1 MRSKTATIF
10 LLWAVL
16 LLTGSAS
23 AAEGILNIHE
33 AVATAL
39 QNNPQVH
46 AAEASA
52 QAADQRRVQAK
63 AYRYPSLDLSEVYNW
78 TDSPAEAFALK
89 LNQKRFDFNEFV
101 QSDPN
106 NPPKLTTW
114 ITSLQ
119 LTLPVFTGGKL
130 SARIDQAG
138 LMANAERL
146 TYSHTAEKVAFD
158 TMTAFTNL
166 AKAREF
172 LGLIRAARKT
182 TAEHVALAEKYA
194 DQGMIVQAEVL
205 KARVELA
212 RMDELVQ
219 KAENGARLAEA
230 ALDFQMGLD
239 QGTHHDLAPLPPPP
253 PVQGSLDAW
262 IQAALENRNDLLAAR
277 KKVEASKLEIKA
289 ATSGYYPEVAVIGRY
304 DLYDKTA
311 FGGNG
316 DATTVMAVARINL
329 LRGGSD
335 KAARAAARYETASHE
350 ADIRRFQEGI
360 ALSVR
365 QAWQDLDTARSRH
378 TTARA
383 ALAAAKE
390 SQRVR
395 EERFKQGLDKM
406 IDLLD
411 ADTQLRE
418 AEVRELTARYDVVLA
433 TYRLYFSSG
442 KSLIA
447 TVNPTEENG

>member
-1 MRSKTATIF
+1 MA
-10 LLWAVL
+10 LA
-16 LLTGSAS
+16 LTGNAHATGGTLS
-23 AAEGILNIHE
+23 LDQ

-52 QAADQRRVQAK
+52 QAADQRRARAK

-78 TDSPAEAFALK
+78 TDNPAEAFALK
-89 LNQKRFDFNEFV
+89 LNQKRFDFNDFV

-146 TYSHTAEKVAFD
+146 SYNHTAEKVAFD
-158 TMTAFTNL
+158 TMTAYTNL
-166 AKAREF
+166 AKAREY
-172 LGLIRAARKT
+172 LGLIRVARKT
-182 TAEHVALAEKYA
+182 VGGHVALAGKYA
-194 DQGMIVQAEVL
+194 AQGMIVQAEVL
-205 KARVELA
+205 KAQVELA
-212 RMDELVQ
+212 RMDELVE
-219 KAENGARLAEA
+219 KAQNGAQLAEA

-239 QGTHHDLAPLPPPP
+239 QSTPQKLAPLPPPP
-253 PVQGSLDAW
+253 PVQGEVDAW
-262 IQAALENRNDLLAAR
+262 IQAALENRHDLLAAR
-277 KKVEASKLEIKA
+277 KKVEAGKLEVKA
-289 ATSGYYPEVAVIGRY
+289 ATSGYYPEVAVVGRY
-304 DLYDKTA
+304 DMFDKAA

-316 DATTVMAVARINL
+316 DSTTVMAVARINL
-329 LRGGSD
+329 LRGGAD
-335 KAARAAARYETASHE
+335 KAARAAAQYETASHE
-350 ADIRRFQEGI
+350 ADIRRFEEGI
-360 ALSVR
+360 RLSVR
-365 QAWQDLDTARSRH
+365 QAWQDLDTARARH
-378 TTARA
+378 ATARA
-383 ALAAAKE
+383 ALAAARE

-418 AEVRELTARYDVVLA
+418 AEVRELTARYDLVLA

-447 TVNPTEENG
+447 TVTPMEENG

>member
-1 MRSKTATIF
+1 MRLKTATVLF
-10 LLWAVL
+10 LGMAL
-16 LLTGSAS
+16 LPMGSAL
-23 AAEGILNIHE
+23 AASGILNMDR
-33 AVATAL
+33 AVTTAL
-39 QNNPQVH
+39 QNNPQVR

-52 QAADQRRVQAK
+52 QAADQRRVQAR
-63 AYRYPSLDLSEVYNW
+63 AHRYPSLDLSEAYNW
-78 TDSPAEAFALK
+78 TDNPAQAFALK
-89 LNQKRFDFNEFV
+89 LNQKRFDFNDFV
-101 QSDPN
+101 QTDPN

-130 SARIDQAG
+130 SARIDQVG

-146 TYSHTAEKVAFD
+146 SYNHVAEEVAFE
-158 TMTAFTNL
+158 TLTAYTNL

-172 LGLIRAARKT
+172 LGLMHAARKT
-182 TAEHVALAEKYA
+182 TARHVELAEKYA
-194 DQGMIVQAEVL
+194 AQGMIVEAEVL

-212 RMDELVQ
+212 RVDELVE
-219 KAENGARLAEA
+219 KAENGAQLAEA
-230 ALDFQMGLD
+230 ALDFQMGVD
-239 QGTHHDLAPLPPPP
+239 QNTHHELAPIPPPP
-253 PVQGSLDAW
+253 PVQGELEAW
-262 IQAALENRNDLLAAR
+262 IQAALENRHDLLAAR
-277 KKVEASKLEIKA
+277 KKLEAGRLEIKV
-289 ATSGYYPEVAVIGRY
+289 ATSGYYPEVAIVGRY
-304 DLYDKTA
+304 DLYDKAA

-316 DATTVMAVARINL
+316 DSTTVMAVARINL

-350 ADIRRFQEGI
+350 ADIRRFEEGI
-360 ALSVR
+360 SLSVR

-378 TTARA
+378 ATARA
-383 ALAAAKE
+383 ALAAARE

-433 TYRLYFSSG
+433 TYRLYFNSG